1 MADKATRHV
10 PTHRPASAES
20 GSHPLVGL
28 RDEVDRLFHSFF
40 PAAFGRSMFDLDPW
54 RPGAFRIM
62 DDVVPQV
69 DVKELADHYEI
80 DAELPGVEVKD
91 VKVTIDNGMLGITGE
106 KHGEHTDDSGAV
118 HVSERSF
125 GSFARAFRLPED
137 ADAEA
142 IGAEFVN
149 GVLKVKVPKQE
160 GKGPKVK
167 DIEIKAH

>member
-10 PTHRPASAES
+10 PMHGPASAES

-40 PAAFGRSMFDLDPW
+40 PAAFGRSMFELDPW
-54 RPGAFRIM
+54 RPGALRLM
-62 DDVVPQV
+62 SEVMPQV
-69 DVKELADHYEI
+69 DVKETPDHYEV
-80 DAELPGVEVKD
+80 DAELPGVEVND
-91 VKVTIDNGMLGITGE
+91 VKVTVDNGMLNIRGE

-118 HVSERSF
+118 RVSERSF

-137 ADAEA
+137 ADADA
-142 IGAEFVN
+142 AGAEFVN